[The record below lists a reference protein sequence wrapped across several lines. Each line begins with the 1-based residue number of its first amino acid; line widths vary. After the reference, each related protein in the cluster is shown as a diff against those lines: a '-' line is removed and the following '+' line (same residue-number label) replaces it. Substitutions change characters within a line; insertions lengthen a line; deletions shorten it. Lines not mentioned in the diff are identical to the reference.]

1 MSDIM
6 KKLGFKEETADKLYD
21 MDFNP
26 FKKIDKEWFLVTA
39 GDESGWNTMTAS
51 WGFAGI
57 IWGKPAFIT
66 VIRPQRYT
74 KEFIDKTQTFSICF
88 FKESE
93 RKALSFCGSNS
104 GRDCDKAEK
113 TGLQPLFTD
122 DTTVFEQA
130 DMVLICEKA
139 YVQEMMEECFTDESP
154 IQPFYSAGDFHTEY
168 IGIVKKVY
176 VK

>member
-6 KKLGFKEETADKLYD
+6 EKLGFKEEPTDKLYD
-21 MDFNP
+21 MQFNP

-39 GDESGWNTMTAS
+39 GNDNGWNTMTAS

-74 KEFIDKTQTFSICF
+74 KEFLDKAETFSICF

-93 RKALSFCGSNS
+93 RKAMAFCGANS

-113 TGLQPLFTD
+113 TGLKPVFTD
-122 DTTVFEQA
+122 DTTAFEQA
-130 DMVLICEKA
+130 DMVLVCEKA
-139 YVQEMMEECFTDESP
+139 YVQEFNEGCFVDKALA
-154 IQPFYSAGDFHTEY
+154 QANYAAGDYHTEY
-168 IGIVKKVY
+168 IGIIKKVY